1 LDGGRSFFFFSVFF
15 LLLCSPLLLFSS
27 SVSHGAVVV
36 CAAVALK
43 AVMLAVFGAVFP
55 VCAEAQVSAFS
66 LKVLQRGKKMVS

>member
-1 LDGGRSFFFFSVFF
+1 
-15 LLLCSPLLLFSS
+15 LLFSS

-66 LKVLQRGKKMVS
+66 LMVLQRGKKMVS